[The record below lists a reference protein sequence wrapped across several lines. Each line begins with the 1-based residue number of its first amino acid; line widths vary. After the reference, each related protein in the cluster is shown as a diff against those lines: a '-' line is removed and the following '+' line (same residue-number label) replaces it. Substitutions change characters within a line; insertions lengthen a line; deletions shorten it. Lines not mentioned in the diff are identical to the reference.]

1 MPLIEIHQWDRLK
14 SLFSAT
20 TFPNNSDEIQ
30 FLFHHSLRTRRFSII
45 LRKTLLCTLVAGFGR
60 YTFVYGF
67 ADQLRYVVLATAWI
81 LAIIWQTMTV
91 LQLRENRSVPQHETL
106 MANSTVINMTA
117 AMVVC
122 CMVKVKDLPMSSPL
136 IVGVYQAG
144 LIVGDRL
151 RLQASAKLFW
161 LNGLCFAISEYCF
174 VASAS
179 CSYHGVLVDCTVFVL
194 LGMVL
199 SRAILAWME
208 KSERKQFLEDLEL
221 KGVQCMAEEFRQGL
235 RKETGYY

>member
-1 MPLIEIHQWDRLK
+1 MPLSEIHKWDRLK
-14 SLFSAT
+14 SLISAT

-30 FLFHHSLRTRRFSII
+30 FLFHHSLRTRPFSII

-60 YTFVYGF
+60 YTFAYGVT
-67 ADQLRYVVLATAWI
+67 DQLRYVVLATAWI
-81 LAIIWQTMTV
+81 LAIIWQTITV
-91 LQLRENRSVPQHETL
+91 LQLREKRTLPQHETL
-106 MANSTVINMTA
+106 MANSTVINMTG
-117 AMVVC
+117 AMVVS

-174 VASAS
+174 WASAS
-179 CSYHGVLVDCTVFVL
+179 CSYHQVLIDCAIFVM
-194 LGMVL
+194 LGMIL

-208 KSERKQFLEDLEL
+208 KSERKQFLEDLEI
-221 KGVQCMAEEFRQGL
+221 KGVHRMAEQFRQGL
-235 RKETGYY
+235 GIETGHH